1 MKIPDDVFE
10 TRCRYC
16 MHGRPE
22 GGNKDIPEAWI
33 FAQSHRKDLSC
44 NIFGIYGCDR
54 IPGECTSFSP
64 NHIFGICYTCE
75 HDNTFHAGF
84 CTKEKQPNKRQ
95 IFIGNGGLG
104 GAAKPEYWNTHVL
117 STCDAYRPSHYC
129 IDIMRRQAAEG
140 RIPRNFDPET
150 MKPIGQAMN
159 NETAEQWDA
168 IDRKRAEEAAAKEER
183 KQAEQMERAEQLTL
197 FSLAE

>member
-44 NIFGIYGCDR
+44 NIFGI
-54 IPGECTSFSP
+54 
-64 NHIFGICYTCE
+64 CYTCE
-75 HDNTFHAGF
+75 HNNSFCAGF
-84 CTKEKQPNKRQ
+84 CTRAKQPNKRQ

-104 GAAKPEYWNTHVL
+104 GAAKPDYWKEHVL
-117 STCDAYRPSHYC
+117 STCDAYSPSHNW
-129 IDIMRRQAAEG
+129 IDIMQKQAAEG
-140 RIPRNFDPET
+140 KIPRNFDPET
-150 MKPIGQAMN
+150 MKPIGPAMN
-159 NETAEQWDA
+159 NETAERWAA
-168 IDRKRAEEAAAKEER
+168 IDRKQAEEAAVREEK
-183 KQAEQMERAEQLTL
+183 KQVEQLAQAEQLTL

>member
-16 MHGRPE
+16 MHGRSE

-33 FAQSHRKDLSC
+33 FAQSHRKELSC
-44 NIFGIYGCDR
+44 NIFGICGCDR
-54 IPGECTSFSP
+54 IPGECMSFSP

-75 HDNTFHAGF
+75 HNNSFCAGF
-84 CTKEKQPNKRQ
+84 CTNEKQPNKRQ

-104 GAAKPEYWNTHVL
+104 GAAKPEYWKTHVL
-117 STCDAYRPSHYC
+117 STCDAYRPSHNW

-150 MKPIGQAMN
+150 MKPIGPAMN
-159 NETAEQWDA
+159 NETAERWAA

-183 KQAEQMERAEQLTL
+183 KQAEKMERAEQLTL
-197 FSLAE
+197 FSIAE